1 MNDNMRDIDKKIQ
14 SINWDD
20 VPDKEQKEFVNAVLT
35 FQAANVSYERDES
48 ASSARKSSL
57 IATLVVVAL
66 LTFFQF
72 APETVLFW
80 GLITQMLYFGYSQV
94 LQFGTEKIQEDS
106 QKTVN
111 NILNKFKK
119 D

>member
-1 MNDNMRDIDKKIQ
+1 MNNNMSDIDKKIQ
-14 SINWDD
+14 SINWDE
-20 VPDKEQKEFVNAVLT
+20 VPDKDQKEFVNAVLT
-35 FQAANVSYERDES
+35 FQAANIAYTKVES
-48 ASSARKSSL
+48 ASSARKSSF

-72 APETVLFW
+72 APETVLIW
-80 GLITQMLYFGYSQV
+80 GLITQMIYFGYSQI

-111 NILNKFKK
+111 NIVNKFKK
-119 D
+119 N